1 MGSTIVHVF
10 TFILSVFIA
19 QSYDVIFRRL
29 QEKKHAD
36 QISRTTEGEVKR
48 RGQKSTQKSG
58 PGRTK
63 ERKKYCYAIAQSVRD
78 MSMLV
83 WKKMALKGHY

>member
-1 MGSTIVHVF
+1 MGSTIAHVF

-48 RGQKSTQKSG
+48 RDQKSTQKSG
-58 PGRTK
+58 PGRTE
-63 ERKKYCYAIAQSVRD
+63 ERRKYCCAIAQSVRD
-78 MSMLV
+78 MSMLA
-83 WKKMALKGHY
+83 WKKIALKGHY